1 MTRGRHALVAAVRDD
16 NKILLGEK
24 KLYPPGIVRFPG
36 GGIDAQESA
45 LQGAAREIQEELG
58 VTVHTQEL
66 SHLADFTAEIS
77 SATAAY
83 TFHTSLF
90 TFDLKARAVQASDD
104 LDGVVFYDVHE
115 LRELAKRYTQLST
128 DLIDLQNGQGPFRW
142 SDYGKL
148 YGKIHGIAADL
159 LEKRLFPAQ

>member
-1 MTRGRHALVAAVRDD
+1 M
-16 NKILLGEK
+16 
-24 KLYPPGIVRFPG
+24 
-36 GGIDAQESA
+36 
-45 LQGAAREIQEELG
+45 
-58 VTVHTQEL
+58 
-66 SHLADFTAEIS
+66 
-77 SATAAY
+77 
-83 TFHTSLF
+83 
-90 TFDLKARAVQASDD
+90 
-104 LDGVVFYDVHE
+104 FYDVHE